1 MVRSDNAKNFGWQTN
16 KAATAAC
23 VLMAYYHN
31 DAQSGKDTHFPHQQM
46 HVDNYLVL
54 GEEGR
59 KVSTPKQLAVALME
73 NRLLNT
79 TVLLVKA

>member
-1 MVRSDNAKNFGWQTN
+1 M
-16 KAATAAC
+16 
-23 VLMAYYHN
+23 LMAYYRN
-31 DAQSGKDTHFPHQQM
+31 EAHFPHQQM
-46 HVDNYLVL
+46 HVDNDLVL